1 MYFKVKGRKSTKL
14 SIDLGDG
21 SSKLPCIV
29 YYHGGGWVIC
39 NLDSHDAVCRRL
51 CVQSG
56 SVVVSVDYR
65 LAPEHPFPE
74 PLDDCYAALE

>member
-1 MYFKVKGRKSTKL
+1 MYR
-14 SIDLGDG
+14 LGNAA
-21 SSKLPCIV
+21 SKLPAVV

-56 SVVVSVDYR
+56 AVIVSVDYR
-65 LAPEHPFPE
+65 LSPEHPFPA